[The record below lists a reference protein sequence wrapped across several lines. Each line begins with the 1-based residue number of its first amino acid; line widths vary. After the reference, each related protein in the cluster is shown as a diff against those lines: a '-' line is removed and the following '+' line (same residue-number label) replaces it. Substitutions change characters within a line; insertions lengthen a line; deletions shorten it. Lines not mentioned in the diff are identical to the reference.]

1 MERSCIFEC
10 ICVLYDFVL
19 INYVLLEII
28 DDLINI
34 LVMFCWN
41 SIIVEF
47 FIRERV
53 RNSVRKII
61 IKVNVKENYLGF
73 VLKSC
78 IKCFILN
85 VYVKD

>member
-1 MERSCIFEC
+1 MCSWVVIEVIDYEWLYISGEKLYCWVYLCI
-10 ICVLYDFVL
+10 IDFVL

-53 RNSVRKII
+53 RNGVRK
-61 IKVNVKENYLGF
+61 NNY
-73 VLKSC
+73 KS
-78 IKCFILN
+78 
-85 VYVKD
+85 